1 MMNNPFLFALFC
13 FMAFFIS
20 SCTTSRLE
28 EQVNLPFNLSEGEA
42 VVIIANSY
50 HSGNQTEYDFIQ
62 CINKSL
68 SKKQNSFNVL
78 PTEDFQ
84 NMLYPWLEP
93 RTAPQTPED
102 LPQLLSRVLVR
113 ETMETHNVK
122 YLINISGETK
132 TNSSSGA
139 LSCAAGPGGGGCFGL
154 AWWDDTSSY
163 SASVWDIAQQSSVG
177 SVSATVSGTSVIP
190 ALIIPIPIIARTK
203 SSACDG
209 LVKQLLNFLST
220 S

>member
-1 MMNNPFLFALFC
+1 MNNSSLLII
-13 FMAFFIS
+13 FFFITTLIS

-28 EQVNLPFNLSEGEA
+28 QQVNLPLNLNEGESV
-42 VVIIANSY
+42 VVISNSY

-62 CINKSL
+62 CVNKSL
-68 SKKQNSFNVL
+68 SKKQDYFNL
-78 PTEDFQ
+78 IQTEYFQ

-102 LPQLLSRVLVR
+102 LSEFLSRDLVR
-113 ETMETHNVK
+113 GTLETHNIK
-122 YLINISGETK
+122 YLINISGETN

-209 LVKQLLNFLST
+209 LVTQLLSFLSI

>member
-1 MMNNPFLFALFC
+1 MNNPILLIIFFFITT
-13 FMAFFIS
+13 FIS

-28 EQVNLPFNLSEGEA
+28 EQVNLPLNLKEGESV
-42 VVIIANSY
+42 VVISNSY
-50 HSGNQTEYDFIQ
+50 HSANQTEYDFIQ
-62 CINKSL
+62 CVNKSL
-68 SKKQNSFNVL
+68 SKKQDYFNL
-78 PTEDFQ
+78 IQTEYFQ

-102 LPQLLSRVLVR
+102 LSEFLSRDLVR
-113 ETMETHNVK
+113 GTLETHNIK
-122 YLINISGETK
+122 YLININGETK

-209 LVKQLLNFLST
+209 LVTQLLNFLST

>member
-1 MMNNPFLFALFC
+1 MNNPLLLIIFFFITT
-13 FMAFFIS
+13 FIS

-28 EQVNLPFNLSEGEA
+28 EQVNLPLNLKEGESIA
-42 VVIIANSY
+42 VISNSY

-62 CINKSL
+62 CVNKSL
-68 SKKQNSFNVL
+68 SKKQDYFNL
-78 PTEDFQ
+78 IQTEYFQ

-102 LPQLLSRVLVR
+102 LPEFLSRDLVR
-113 ETMETHNVK
+113 GTLETHNVK

>member
-1 MMNNPFLFALFC
+1 MNNPILLIIFFFITT
-13 FMAFFIS
+13 FIS

-28 EQVNLPFNLSEGEA
+28 EQVNLPLNLKEGESV
-42 VVIIANSY
+42 VVISNSY
-50 HSGNQTEYDFIQ
+50 HSANQTEYDFIQ
-62 CINKSL
+62 CVNKSL
-68 SKKQNSFNVL
+68 SKKQDYFNL
-78 PTEDFQ
+78 IQTEYFQ

-102 LPQLLSRVLVR
+102 LSEFLSRDLVR
-113 ETMETHNVK
+113 GTLETHNIK

>member
-1 MMNNPFLFALFC
+1 MNNPVLLIIFFFITT
-13 FMAFFIS
+13 FIS

-28 EQVNLPFNLSEGEA
+28 EQVNFPLNLNEGESIA
-42 VVIIANSY
+42 VISNSY

-62 CINKSL
+62 CVNKSL
-68 SKKQNSFNVL
+68 SKEQDYFNL
-78 PTEDFQ
+78 IQTEYFQ

-102 LPQLLSRVLVR
+102 LPEFLSRDLVR
-113 ETMETHNVK
+113 GTLETHNVK

>member
-1 MMNNPFLFALFC
+1 MKNPVFLIIFF
-13 FMAFFIS
+13 FITTFIS

-28 EQVNLPFNLSEGEA
+28 EQVNLPLNLKEGESV
-42 VVIIANSY
+42 VVISNSY
-50 HSGNQTEYDFIQ
+50 HSANQTEYDFIQ
-62 CINKSL
+62 CVNKSL
-68 SKKQNSFNVL
+68 SKKQDYFNL
-78 PTEDFQ
+78 IQTEYFQ

-102 LPQLLSRVLVR
+102 LPEFLSRDLVR
-113 ETMETHNVK
+113 GTLETHNVK

-203 SSACDG
+203 SSACNG
-209 LVKQLLNFLST
+209 LVTQLLKFFST

>member
-1 MMNNPFLFALFC
+1 MNNPVLLFIF
-13 FMAFFIS
+13 FFIAAFIG

-28 EQVNLPFNLSEGEA
+28 EQVNLPLNLNEGESV
-42 VVIIANSY
+42 VVISNSY

-62 CINKSL
+62 CVNKSL
-68 SKKQNSFNVL
+68 SKKQNNFNLVQ
-78 PTEDFQ
+78 TEYFQ

-102 LPQLLSRVLVR
+102 LPELLSRDLVGGA
-113 ETMETHNVK
+113 METHNIK

-177 SVSATVSGTSVIP
+177 SVSATVSGTSFIP

-209 LVKQLLNFLST
+209 LVKQLLNFFST

>member
-1 MMNNPFLFALFC
+1 MNNSSLLII
-13 FMAFFIS
+13 FFFITTLIS

-28 EQVNLPFNLSEGEA
+28 QQVNLPLNLNEGESV
-42 VVIIANSY
+42 VVISNSY
-50 HSGNQTEYDFIQ
+50 HSGNQTEFDFIQ
-62 CINKSL
+62 CVNKSL
-68 SKKQNSFNVL
+68 SKKQDYFKL
-78 PTEDFQ
+78 IQTEYFQ

-102 LPQLLSRVLVR
+102 LPEFLSRGLVR
-113 ETMETHNVK
+113 GTLETHNIK

-209 LVKQLLNFLST
+209 LVKQLLSFLST

>member
-1 MMNNPFLFALFC
+1 MKNPFFLIIFF
-13 FMAFFIS
+13 FITTFIS

-28 EQVNLPFNLSEGEA
+28 QQVNLPLNLKEGESV
-42 VVIIANSY
+42 VVISNSY
-50 HSGNQTEYDFIQ
+50 HSANQTEYDFIQ
-62 CINKSL
+62 CVNKSL
-68 SKKQNSFNVL
+68 SKKQDYFNL
-78 PTEDFQ
+78 IQTEYFQ

-102 LPQLLSRVLVR
+102 LPEFLSRDLVR
-113 ETMETHNVK
+113 GTLETHNVK

>member
-1 MMNNPFLFALFC
+1 MNNSSLLIIFFFITT
-13 FMAFFIS
+13 FIS

-28 EQVNLPFNLSEGEA
+28 EQVNLPLNLNEGESV
-42 VVIIANSY
+42 VVISNSY

-62 CINKSL
+62 CVNKSL
-68 SKKQNSFNVL
+68 SKKQDYFNL
-78 PTEDFQ
+78 IQTEYFQ

-102 LPQLLSRVLVR
+102 LPEFLSRDLVR
-113 ETMETHNVK
+113 GTLETHNVK

>member
-1 MMNNPFLFALFC
+1 MNNSSLLIIFFFITT
-13 FMAFFIS
+13 FIS

-28 EQVNLPFNLSEGEA
+28 EQVNLPLNLNEGESV
-42 VVIIANSY
+42 VVISNSY

-62 CINKSL
+62 CVNKSL
-68 SKKQNSFNVL
+68 SKKQDYFNL
-78 PTEDFQ
+78 IQTEYFQ

-102 LPQLLSRVLVR
+102 LPEFLSRNLVR
-113 ETMETHNVK
+113 GTLETHNIK

-190 ALIIPIPIIARTK
+190 ALIIPIPIIARTNLQRVM
-203 SSACDG
+203 DW
-209 LVKQLLNFLST
+209 
-220 S
+220 

>member
-1 MMNNPFLFALFC
+1 MNNSSLLII
-13 FMAFFIS
+13 FFFITTLIS

-28 EQVNLPFNLSEGEA
+28 QQVNLPLNLNEGESIA
-42 VVIIANSY
+42 VISNSY
-50 HSGNQTEYDFIQ
+50 HSANQTEYDFIQ
-62 CINKSL
+62 CVNKSL
-68 SKKQNSFNVL
+68 SKKQDYFNL
-78 PTEDFQ
+78 IQTEYFQ

-102 LPQLLSRVLVR
+102 LPEFLSRDLVR
-113 ETMETHNVK
+113 GTLETHNIK

>member
-1 MMNNPFLFALFC
+1 MNNPLLLIIFFFITT
-13 FMAFFIS
+13 FIS

-28 EQVNLPFNLSEGEA
+28 EQVNLPLNLKEGESV
-42 VVIIANSY
+42 VVISNSY
-50 HSGNQTEYDFIQ
+50 HSANQTEYDFIQ
-62 CINKSL
+62 CVNKSL
-68 SKKQNSFNVL
+68 SKKQDYFNL
-78 PTEDFQ
+78 IQTEYFQ

-102 LPQLLSRVLVR
+102 LPKLLSRDLVR
-113 ETMETHNVK
+113 KTMETHNVK

>member
-1 MMNNPFLFALFC
+1 MNNPILLIIFFFITT
-13 FMAFFIS
+13 FIS

-28 EQVNLPFNLSEGEA
+28 EQVNLPLNLNKGESIA
-42 VVIIANSY
+42 VISNSY

-62 CINKSL
+62 CVNKSL
-68 SKKQNSFNVL
+68 SKKQDYFNL
-78 PTEDFQ
+78 IQTEYFQ

-102 LPQLLSRVLVR
+102 LPEFLSRDLVR
-113 ETMETHNVK
+113 GTLETHNIK

>member
-1 MMNNPFLFALFC
+1 MNNSSLLII
-13 FMAFFIS
+13 FFFITTLIS

-28 EQVNLPFNLSEGEA
+28 QQVNLPLNLNEGESV
-42 VVIIANSY
+42 VVISNSY

-62 CINKSL
+62 CVNKSL
-68 SKKQNSFNVL
+68 SKKQDYFNL
-78 PTEDFQ
+78 IQTEYFQ

-102 LPQLLSRVLVR
+102 LPEFLSRDLVR
-113 ETMETHNVK
+113 GTLETHNIK

-209 LVKQLLNFLST
+209 LVTQLLSFLSI

>member
-1 MMNNPFLFALFC
+1 MNNPILLIIFFFITT
-13 FMAFFIS
+13 FIS

-28 EQVNLPFNLSEGEA
+28 EQVNLPLNLNEGESV
-42 VVIIANSY
+42 VVISNSY

-62 CINKSL
+62 CVNKSL
-68 SKKQNSFNVL
+68 SKKQDYFNL
-78 PTEDFQ
+78 IQTEYFQ

-102 LPQLLSRVLVR
+102 LPEFLSRDLVR
-113 ETMETHNVK
+113 GTLETHNIK

-163 SASVWDIAQQSSVG
+163 SASVWDIAQESSVG

-203 SSACDG
+203 SSACNG
-209 LVKQLLNFLST
+209 LVTQLLKFFST

>member
-1 MMNNPFLFALFC
+1 MNNPLLLIIFFFITT
-13 FMAFFIS
+13 FIS

-28 EQVNLPFNLSEGEA
+28 EQVNLPLNLKEGESV
-42 VVIIANSY
+42 VVISNSY
-50 HSGNQTEYDFIQ
+50 HSANQTEYDFIQ
-62 CINKSL
+62 CVNKSL
-68 SKKQNSFNVL
+68 SKKQDYFNL
-78 PTEDFQ
+78 IQTEYFQ

-102 LPQLLSRVLVR
+102 LPEFLSRDLVR
-113 ETMETHNVK
+113 GTLETHNVK

>member
-1 MMNNPFLFALFC
+1 MNNPILLIIFFFITT
-13 FMAFFIS
+13 FIS

-28 EQVNLPFNLSEGEA
+28 EQVNFPLNLNEGESIA
-42 VVIIANSY
+42 VISNSY
-50 HSGNQTEYDFIQ
+50 HSGNQTEHDFIQ
-62 CINKSL
+62 CVNKSL
-68 SKKQNSFNVL
+68 SKKQDYFNL
-78 PTEDFQ
+78 IQTEYFQ

-102 LPQLLSRVLVR
+102 LPELLSRDLVR
-113 ETMETHNVK
+113 GTLETHNIK

>member
-1 MMNNPFLFALFC
+1 MNNPILLIIFFFITT
-13 FMAFFIS
+13 FIS

-28 EQVNLPFNLSEGEA
+28 EQVNLPLNLKEGESIA
-42 VVIIANSY
+42 VISNSY

-62 CINKSL
+62 CVNKSL
-68 SKKQNSFNVL
+68 SKKQDYFNL
-78 PTEDFQ
+78 IQTEYFQ

-102 LPQLLSRVLVR
+102 LPEFLSRDLVR
-113 ETMETHNVK
+113 GTLETHNVK

-209 LVKQLLNFLST
+209 LAKQLLNFLST

>member
-1 MMNNPFLFALFC
+1 MNNPILLIIFFFITT
-13 FMAFFIS
+13 FIS

-28 EQVNLPFNLSEGEA
+28 QQVNLPLNLNKGESIA
-42 VVIIANSY
+42 VISNSY

-62 CINKSL
+62 CVNKSL
-68 SKKQNSFNVL
+68 SKKQDYFNL
-78 PTEDFQ
+78 IQTEYFQ

-102 LPQLLSRVLVR
+102 LPEFLSRDLVR
-113 ETMETHNVK
+113 GTLETHNVK

>member
-1 MMNNPFLFALFC
+1 MNNPILLIIFFFITT
-13 FMAFFIS
+13 FIS

-28 EQVNLPFNLSEGEA
+28 EQVNLPLNLNEGESIA
-42 VVIIANSY
+42 VISNSY
-50 HSGNQTEYDFIQ
+50 HSGNLTEHDFIQ
-62 CINKSL
+62 CVNKSL
-68 SKKQNSFNVL
+68 SKKQDYFNL
-78 PTEDFQ
+78 IQTEYFQ

-102 LPQLLSRVLVR
+102 LPEFLSRDLVR
-113 ETMETHNVK
+113 GTLETHNVK

-209 LVKQLLNFLST
+209 LVTQLLSFLSI

>member
-1 MMNNPFLFALFC
+1 MNNHVLLIIFFFTTA
-13 FMAFFIS
+13 FIS

-28 EQVNLPFNLSEGEA
+28 EQVNLPLNLKEGESIA
-42 VVIIANSY
+42 VISNSY

-62 CINKSL
+62 CVNKSL
-68 SKKQNSFNVL
+68 SKKQDYFNL
-78 PTEDFQ
+78 IQTEYFQ

-102 LPQLLSRVLVR
+102 LSEFLSRDLVR
-113 ETMETHNVK
+113 GTLETHNIK

-209 LVKQLLNFLST
+209 LVKQLLSFLST

>member
-1 MMNNPFLFALFC
+1 MNNPILLIIFFFITT
-13 FMAFFIS
+13 FIS

-28 EQVNLPFNLSEGEA
+28 EQVNLPLNLNEGESIA
-42 VVIIANSY
+42 VISNSY

-62 CINKSL
+62 CVNKSL
-68 SKKQNSFNVL
+68 SKKQDYFNL
-78 PTEDFQ
+78 IQTEYFQ

-102 LPQLLSRVLVR
+102 LPEFLSRDLVR
-113 ETMETHNVK
+113 GTLETHNVK

-209 LVKQLLNFLST
+209 LVKQLLSFLST

>member
-1 MMNNPFLFALFC
+1 MNNPALLIIF
-13 FMAFFIS
+13 FFIATCIG

-28 EQVNLPFNLSEGEA
+28 KQVNFPLNLNEGESV
-42 VVIIANSY
+42 VVISNSY
-50 HSGNQTEYDFIQ
+50 HSGNRTEYDFIQ
-62 CINKSL
+62 CVNKSL
-68 SKKQNSFNVL
+68 LKKQNNFNVI
-78 PTEDFQ
+78 PTENFQ

-102 LPQLLSRVLVR
+102 LPELLSRDLVR
-113 ETMETHNVK
+113 ETMEAHKVQ
-122 YLINISGETK
+122 YFINISGETK

-209 LVKQLLNFLST
+209 LVKQLLKFLLT

>member
-1 MMNNPFLFALFC
+1 MKNPVFLIIFF
-13 FMAFFIS
+13 FITTFIS

-28 EQVNLPFNLSEGEA
+28 EQVNLPLNLKEGESV
-42 VVIIANSY
+42 VVISNSY

-62 CINKSL
+62 CVNKSL
-68 SKKQNSFNVL
+68 SKKQDYFNL
-78 PTEDFQ
+78 IQTEYFQ

-102 LPQLLSRVLVR
+102 LPEFLSRDLVR
-113 ETMETHNVK
+113 GTLETHNVK

>member
-1 MMNNPFLFALFC
+1 MKNPVFLIIFF
-13 FMAFFIS
+13 FITTFIS

-28 EQVNLPFNLSEGEA
+28 EQVNLPLNLNEGESIA
-42 VVIIANSY
+42 VISNSY

-62 CINKSL
+62 CVNKSL
-68 SKKQNSFNVL
+68 SKKQDYFNL
-78 PTEDFQ
+78 IQTEYFQ

-102 LPQLLSRVLVR
+102 LPELLSRDLVR
-113 ETMETHNVK
+113 GTLETHNVK

-163 SASVWDIAQQSSVG
+163 SASVWDIAQESSVG

-203 SSACDG
+203 SSACNG
-209 LVKQLLNFLST
+209 LVTQLLKFFST

>member
-1 MMNNPFLFALFC
+1 MNNSSLLII
-13 FMAFFIS
+13 FFFITTLIS

-28 EQVNLPFNLSEGEA
+28 EQVNLPLNLNEGESIA
-42 VVIIANSY
+42 VISNSY

-62 CINKSL
+62 CVNKSL
-68 SKKQNSFNVL
+68 SKKQDYFNL
-78 PTEDFQ
+78 IQTEYFQ

-102 LPQLLSRVLVR
+102 LPEFLSRDLVR
-113 ETMETHNVK
+113 GTLETHNIK
-122 YLINISGETK
+122 YLININGETK
-132 TNSSSGA
+132 TNSSSEA

>member
-1 MMNNPFLFALFC
+1 
-13 FMAFFIS
+13 
-20 SCTTSRLE
+20 
-28 EQVNLPFNLSEGEA
+28 
-42 VVIIANSY
+42 
-50 HSGNQTEYDFIQ
+50 
-62 CINKSL
+62 
-68 SKKQNSFNVL
+68 
-78 PTEDFQ
+78 
-84 NMLYPWLEP
+84 MLYPWLEP

-102 LPQLLSRVLVR
+102 LPEFLSRDLVR
-113 ETMETHNVK
+113 ETLETHNVK

>member
-1 MMNNPFLFALFC
+1 MKNPVFLIIFF
-13 FMAFFIS
+13 FITTFIS

-28 EQVNLPFNLSEGEA
+28 EQVNLPLNLKEGESV
-42 VVIIANSY
+42 VVISNSY
-50 HSGNQTEYDFIQ
+50 HSANQTEYDFIQ
-62 CINKSL
+62 CVNKSL
-68 SKKQNSFNVL
+68 SKKQDYFNL
-78 PTEDFQ
+78 IQTEYFQ

-102 LPQLLSRVLVR
+102 LPEFLSRDLVR
-113 ETMETHNVK
+113 GTLETHNIK
-122 YLINISGETK
+122 YLININGETK

>member
-1 MMNNPFLFALFC
+1 MNNPILLIIFFFITT
-13 FMAFFIS
+13 FIS

-28 EQVNLPFNLSEGEA
+28 EQVNLPLNLNEGESV
-42 VVIIANSY
+42 VVISNSY
-50 HSGNQTEYDFIQ
+50 HSANQTEYDFIQ
-62 CINKSL
+62 CVNKSL
-68 SKKQNSFNVL
+68 SKKQDYFNL
-78 PTEDFQ
+78 IQTEYFQ

-102 LPQLLSRVLVR
+102 LPELLSRDLVR
-113 ETMETHNVK
+113 GTLETHNVK

-163 SASVWDIAQQSSVG
+163 SASVWDIAQESSVG

-203 SSACDG
+203 SSACNG
-209 LVKQLLNFLST
+209 LVTQLLKFFST

>member
-1 MMNNPFLFALFC
+1 MNNPILLIIFFFITT
-13 FMAFFIS
+13 FIS

-28 EQVNLPFNLSEGEA
+28 EQVNLPLNLKEGESV
-42 VVIIANSY
+42 VVISNSY
-50 HSGNQTEYDFIQ
+50 HSANQTEYDFIQ
-62 CINKSL
+62 CVNKSL
-68 SKKQNSFNVL
+68 SKKQDYFNL
-78 PTEDFQ
+78 IQTEYFQ

-102 LPQLLSRVLVR
+102 LPELLSRDLVR
-113 ETMETHNVK
+113 GTLETHNVK

>member
-1 MMNNPFLFALFC
+1 MNNPILLIIFFFITT
-13 FMAFFIS
+13 FIS

-28 EQVNLPFNLSEGEA
+28 EQVNFPLNLNEGESIA
-42 VVIIANSY
+42 VISNSY

-62 CINKSL
+62 CVNKSL
-68 SKKQNSFNVL
+68 SKKQDYFNL
-78 PTEDFQ
+78 IQTEYFQ

-102 LPQLLSRVLVR
+102 LPEFLSRDLVR
-113 ETMETHNVK
+113 GTLETHNIK
-122 YLINISGETK
+122 YLININGETK

>member
-1 MMNNPFLFALFC
+1 MNNPVLLIIFFFITT
-13 FMAFFIS
+13 FIS

-28 EQVNLPFNLSEGEA
+28 EQVNLPLNLKEGESIA
-42 VVIIANSY
+42 VISNSY

-62 CINKSL
+62 CVNKSL
-68 SKKQNSFNVL
+68 SKKQDYFNL
-78 PTEDFQ
+78 IQTEYFQ

-102 LPQLLSRVLVR
+102 LPELLSRDLVR
-113 ETMETHNVK
+113 GTLETHNIK

>member
-1 MMNNPFLFALFC
+1 MNNPLLLIIFFFITT
-13 FMAFFIS
+13 FIS

-28 EQVNLPFNLSEGEA
+28 EQVNLPLNLKEGESV
-42 VVIIANSY
+42 VVISNSY
-50 HSGNQTEYDFIQ
+50 HSANQTEYDFIQ
-62 CINKSL
+62 CVNKSL
-68 SKKQNSFNVL
+68 SKKQDYFNL
-78 PTEDFQ
+78 IQTEYFQ

-102 LPQLLSRVLVR
+102 LPEFLSRDLVR
-113 ETMETHNVK
+113 ETLETHNVK

>member
-1 MMNNPFLFALFC
+1 MKNPVFLIIFF
-13 FMAFFIS
+13 FITTFIS

-28 EQVNLPFNLSEGEA
+28 EQVNLPLNLKEGESV
-42 VVIIANSY
+42 VVISNSY
-50 HSGNQTEYDFIQ
+50 HSANQTEYDFIQ
-62 CINKSL
+62 CVNKSL
-68 SKKQNSFNVL
+68 SKKQDYFNL
-78 PTEDFQ
+78 IQTEYFQ

-102 LPQLLSRVLVR
+102 LPEFLSRDLVR
-113 ETMETHNVK
+113 GTLETHNVK

-209 LVKQLLNFLST
+209 LVTQLLSFLSI

>member
-1 MMNNPFLFALFC
+1 MNNPLLLIIFFFITT
-13 FMAFFIS
+13 FIS

-28 EQVNLPFNLSEGEA
+28 EQVNLPLNLKEGESV
-42 VVIIANSY
+42 VVISNSY
-50 HSGNQTEYDFIQ
+50 HSANQTEYDFIQ
-62 CINKSL
+62 CVNKSL
-68 SKKQNSFNVL
+68 SKKQDYFNL
-78 PTEDFQ
+78 IQTEYFQ

-102 LPQLLSRVLVR
+102 LPEFLSRDLVR
-113 ETMETHNVK
+113 GTLETHNIK

>member
-1 MMNNPFLFALFC
+1 MNNPLLLIIFFFITT
-13 FMAFFIS
+13 FIS

-28 EQVNLPFNLSEGEA
+28 EQVNLPLNLNEGESV
-42 VVIIANSY
+42 VVISNSY

-62 CINKSL
+62 CVNKSL
-68 SKKQNSFNVL
+68 SKKQDYFNL
-78 PTEDFQ
+78 IQTEYFQ

-102 LPQLLSRVLVR
+102 LPEFLSRDLVR
-113 ETMETHNVK
+113 GTLETHNVK

>member
-1 MMNNPFLFALFC
+1 MNNPILLIIFFFITT
-13 FMAFFIS
+13 FIS

-28 EQVNLPFNLSEGEA
+28 EQVNLPLNLKEGESIA
-42 VVIIANSY
+42 VISNSY

-62 CINKSL
+62 CVNKSL
-68 SKKQNSFNVL
+68 SKKQDYFNL
-78 PTEDFQ
+78 IQTEYFQ

-102 LPQLLSRVLVR
+102 LSEFLSRDLVR
-113 ETMETHNVK
+113 GTLETHNIK
-122 YLINISGETK
+122 YLININGETK

-209 LVKQLLNFLST
+209 LVKQLLSFLSA

>member
-1 MMNNPFLFALFC
+1 MNNPILLIIFFFITT
-13 FMAFFIS
+13 FIS

-28 EQVNLPFNLSEGEA
+28 QQVNLPLNLNEGESIA
-42 VVIIANSY
+42 VISNSY

-62 CINKSL
+62 CVNKSL
-68 SKKQNSFNVL
+68 SKKQDYFNL
-78 PTEDFQ
+78 IQTEYFQ

-102 LPQLLSRVLVR
+102 LPEFLSRDLVR
-113 ETMETHNVK
+113 GTLETHNVK

-177 SVSATVSGTSVIP
+177 NVSATVSGTSVIP